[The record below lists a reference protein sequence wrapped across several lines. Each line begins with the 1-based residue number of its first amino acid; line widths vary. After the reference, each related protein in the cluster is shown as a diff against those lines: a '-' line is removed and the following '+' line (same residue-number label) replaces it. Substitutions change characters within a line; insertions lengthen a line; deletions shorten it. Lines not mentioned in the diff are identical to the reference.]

1 MTTGT
6 YSFVSLI
13 VKTILLEL
21 APSSLSVLAVPGA
34 DKTKCFVH
42 LSFNSTLHLVT
53 GSSSDLQEVLRYFN
67 GMAMVALFI
76 TLLA

>member
-1 MTTGT
+1 MTTGA

-21 APSSLSVLAVPGA
+21 APSSLSALAAPGA

-42 LSFNSTLHLVT
+42 LSFNSTLHLVN
-53 GSSSDLQEVLRYFN
+53 GSSSDLQELLRYFN
-67 GMAMVALFI
+67 GMAMVALLI